1 MLQNSVVYE
10 VGRVKHIYKYD
21 LLPFYYFIVMTGPN
35 DHFLLLFSTAKFINT
50 NSKVA
55 KGVQP

>member
-10 VGRVKHIYKYD
+10 VGRVKHISKYD
-21 LLPFYYFIVMTGPN
+21 LLPFYYFIVMIGPN
-35 DHFLLLFSTAKFINT
+35 DHFLLLFSIAKFINT
-50 NSKVA
+50 NSKVG